1 LTPRQQRDLDVEI
14 GFIEGVVRRAPDYVE
29 ALQVLGDDYTQRGRY
44 DDGLRIDEQLAR
56 LRPDDPMVHYNL
68 ACSCGLA
75 GQMEAAVTAL
85 HRAIDVGYRDF
96 KWLRRDPDLRQ
107 VRKHRLYRQIRERI
121 QQINVTL
128 R

>member
-1 LTPRQQRDLDVEI
+1 
-14 GFIEGVVRRAPDYVE
+14 VV
-29 ALQVLGDDYTQRGRY
+29 
-44 DDGLRIDEQLAR
+44 
-56 LRPDDPMVHYNL
+56 
-68 ACSCGLA
+68 
-75 GQMEAAVTAL
+75 AL

-121 QQINVTL
+121 QQINVTP